1 MVVRALTPGYNELLN
16 PCVFI
21 AVLIRWATP
30 RATKPVNIRRPR
42 IADVHLFSRS
52 LTHVPAMHGTPDVC
66 GQAIYHKKG
75 RLKTP
80 NRDNIS
86 CLNSLESEIFINLS
100 VYLPVSINRH
110 THTRTHIYIYIHTI
124 HTYIHTYSRDAD
136 RAWGDLIWQARVV
149 RAYATVCVFVCVCV
163 CLIDCLFVCL
173 FVCLSVCLPA
183 CLPAWLSV
191 CLSVCECVCACV
203 RVCVC
208 VQSIYVYK
216 FICIFYVYTRI
227 YIYIAL
233 LAAYQLGRRRLKVCS
248 CPTAI

>member
-110 THTRTHIYIYIHTI
+110 THTRTHIYIYTHN
-124 HTYIHTYSRDAD
+124 TYIHTYIQQGRRPRMGRPHLASP
-136 RAWGDLIWQARVV
+136 GCESL
-149 RAYATVCVFVCVCV
+149 CNCLCVCVCV
-163 CLIDCLFVCL
+163 CLFD
-173 FVCLSVCLPA
+173 
-183 CLPAWLSV
+183 
-191 CLSVCECVCACV
+191 
-203 RVCVC
+203 
-208 VQSIYVYK
+208 
-216 FICIFYVYTRI
+216 
-227 YIYIAL
+227 
-233 LAAYQLGRRRLKVCS
+233 
-248 CPTAI
+248 